1 MDKLPD
7 YLIENYIIPFLRSDE
22 LFYKFRPLSSYYYHC
37 ARVKIL
43 IKFPEEI
50 MKTLKKILEYNT
62 REDPTN
68 AFKDFVQKSLVQK
81 RLILILTIQANPC
94 VQIRQILANLRDER
108 ALRLIAFFYVLIK
121 DEQMQSLIRQ
131 EKYDEIQQKSAEDN
145 TIKEINDKIKDS
157 LNDDD
162 LDYDIHDYHLVYSS
176 LDDEF
181 LRNNDYTVH
190 LFNFVT
196 LLLDMLATKIGLNNA
211 KNKLTNF
218 LEQIGQTSEIWP
230 KKKLF
235 YEKTIELVADT
246 QILANDAKNMIKLF
260 KKYEIET
267 DLDDFNYEKETITE
281 NDINKNNNSNNGYDK
296 IKSNR
301 KKLNAT
307 ILRLHQIF
315 SFFIK
320 SIYIENKDKDNK
332 NNLYIDIFEIKKFK
346 VGEFIFPIEE
356 FLYILSMIKKKFC
369 INETSFLL
377 TRNYLYHQIYHAIYN
392 INPPVMIDEYQ
403 KIDSKNKDEEEEEEK
418 NENINGIKY
427 ISSLNEDIGDGMNNF
442 ESVLASTE
450 NAGKEI
456 NESFIQLSQ
465 NLENYSNSLQQ
476 QMNPD
481 Y

>member
-7 YLIENYIIPFLRSDE
+7 YLIENYIIPYLTSDE

-50 MKTLKKILEYNT
+50 MKTLKKILEYNM

-68 AFKDFVQKSLVQK
+68 AFQEFFQRSIEQK
-81 RLILILTIQANPC
+81 RLILILTVQANPSI
-94 VQIRQILANLRDER
+94 VINHILSNLRDER

-121 DEQMQSLIRQ
+121 DEEMQNLIRQ
-131 EKYDEIQQKSAEDN
+131 EKYDEIQQISLNQE
-145 TIKEINDKIKDS
+145 TINKINDKIKDS

-162 LDYDIHDYHLVYSS
+162 LDFDINDYNLVYSS
-176 LDDEF
+176 LDEEF
-181 LRNNDYTVH
+181 LRNNEHTVN

-196 LLLDMLATKIGLNNA
+196 LLLNMFLTKIGFNNA
-211 KNKLTNF
+211 KNKLNNF
-218 LEQIGQTSEIWP
+218 LEQISQTSEIWP
-230 KKKLF
+230 KKKKF

-246 QILANDAKNMIKLF
+246 QILTKDAKNMIKLF

-267 DLDDFNYEKETITE
+267 DLDDFNYEKEELTE
-281 NDINKNNNSNNGYDK
+281 FNMNKNYNSDNVYEK

-301 KKLNAT
+301 KKLNLT

-320 SIYIENKDKDNK
+320 SIYIEKNDKEK
-332 NNLYIDIFEIKKFK
+332 INNLYIDIFEIKKFK
-346 VGEFIFPIEE
+346 VGKFILPIEE
-356 FLYILSMIKKKFC
+356 FLYILSMIKKKFI
-369 INETSFLL
+369 INEATFLL
-377 TRNYLYHQIYHAIYN
+377 TRNYLYHHIYHEIYK
-392 INPPVMIDEYQ
+392 INPPVIIDESQ
-403 KIDSKNKDEEEEEEK
+403 QNEKKDEKEG
-418 NENINGIKY
+418 NENMNSIKY
-427 ISSLNEDIGDGMNNF
+427 ISSLNEEIGDGINNF
-442 ESVLASTE
+442 DSVLESTE

-456 NESFIQLSQ
+456 NESFIQFSQ
-465 NLENYSNSLQQ
+465 SLENYSNRLHEQINNS
-476 QMNPD
+476 N

>member
-7 YLIENYIIPFLRSDE
+7 YLIENYIIPYLTSDE

-50 MKTLKKILEYNT
+50 MKTLKKILEYNM

-68 AFKDFVQKSLVQK
+68 AFQEFFQRSIEQK
-81 RLILILTIQANPC
+81 RLILILTVQANPSI
-94 VQIRQILANLRDER
+94 VINHILSNLRDER

-121 DEQMQSLIRQ
+121 DEEMQNLIRQ
-131 EKYDEIQQKSAEDN
+131 EKYDEIQQISLNQE
-145 TIKEINDKIKDS
+145 TINKINDKIKDS

-162 LDYDIHDYHLVYSS
+162 LDFDINDYNLVYSS
-176 LDDEF
+176 LDEEF
-181 LRNNDYTVH
+181 LRNNEHTVN

-196 LLLDMLATKIGLNNA
+196 LLLNMFLTKIGFNNA
-211 KNKLTNF
+211 KNKLNNF
-218 LEQIGQTSEIWP
+218 LEQISQTSEIWP
-230 KKKLF
+230 KKKKF

-246 QILANDAKNMIKLF
+246 QILTKDAKNMIKLF

-267 DLDDFNYEKETITE
+267 DLDDFNYEKEELTE
-281 NDINKNNNSNNGYDK
+281 FNMNKNYNSDNVYDK

-301 KKLNAT
+301 KKLNLT

-320 SIYIENKDKDNK
+320 SIYIEKNDKEK
-332 NNLYIDIFEIKKFK
+332 INNLYIDIFEIKKFK
-346 VGEFIFPIEE
+346 VGKFILPIEE
-356 FLYILSMIKKKFC
+356 FLYILSMIKKKFI
-369 INETSFLL
+369 INEATFLL
-377 TRNYLYHQIYHAIYN
+377 TRNYLYHHIYHEIYK
-392 INPPVMIDEYQ
+392 INPPVIIDESQ
-403 KIDSKNKDEEEEEEK
+403 QNEKKDEK
-418 NENINGIKY
+418 DGNENMNSIKY
-427 ISSLNEDIGDGMNNF
+427 ISSLNEEIGDGINNF
-442 ESVLASTE
+442 DSVLESTE

-456 NESFIQLSQ
+456 NESFIQFSQ
-465 NLENYSNSLQQ
+465 SLENYSNRLHEQINNS
-476 QMNPD
+476 N

>member
-7 YLIENYIIPFLRSDE
+7 YLIENYIIPYLTSDE

-50 MKTLKKILEYNT
+50 MKTLKKILEYNM

-68 AFKDFVQKSLVQK
+68 DFQEFFQRSIEQK
-81 RLILILTIQANPC
+81 RLILILTVQANPSI
-94 VQIRQILANLRDER
+94 VINHILSNLRDER

-121 DEQMQSLIRQ
+121 DEEMQNLIRQ
-131 EKYDEIQQKSAEDN
+131 EKYDEIQQISLNQE
-145 TIKEINDKIKDS
+145 TINKINDKIKDS

-162 LDYDIHDYHLVYSS
+162 LDFDINDYNLVYSS
-176 LDDEF
+176 LDEEF
-181 LRNNDYTVH
+181 LRNNEHTVN

-196 LLLDMLATKIGLNNA
+196 LLLNMFLTKIGFNNA
-211 KNKLTNF
+211 KNKLNNF
-218 LEQIGQTSEIWP
+218 LEQISQTSEIWP
-230 KKKLF
+230 KKKKF

-246 QILANDAKNMIKLF
+246 QILTKDAKNMIKLF

-267 DLDDFNYEKETITE
+267 DLDDFNYEKEELTE
-281 NDINKNNNSNNGYDK
+281 FNMNKNYNSDNVYDK

-301 KKLNAT
+301 KKLNLT

-320 SIYIENKDKDNK
+320 SIYIEKNDKEK
-332 NNLYIDIFEIKKFK
+332 INNLYIDIFEIKKFK
-346 VGEFIFPIEE
+346 VGKFILPIEE
-356 FLYILSMIKKKFC
+356 FLYILSMIKKKFI
-369 INETSFLL
+369 INEATFLL
-377 TRNYLYHQIYHAIYN
+377 TRNYLYHHIYHEIYK
-392 INPPVMIDEYQ
+392 INPPVIIDESQ
-403 KIDSKNKDEEEEEEK
+403 QNEKKDEKEG
-418 NENINGIKY
+418 NENMNSIKY
-427 ISSLNEDIGDGMNNF
+427 ISSLNEEIGDGINNF
-442 ESVLASTE
+442 DSVLESTE

-456 NESFIQLSQ
+456 NESFIQFSQ
-465 NLENYSNSLQQ
+465 SLENYSNRLHEQINNS
-476 QMNPD
+476 N

>member
-7 YLIENYIIPFLRSDE
+7 YLIENYIIPYLTSDE

-50 MKTLKKILEYNT
+50 MKTLKKILEYNM

-68 AFKDFVQKSLVQK
+68 AFQEFFQRSIEQK
-81 RLILILTIQANPC
+81 RLILILTVQANPSI
-94 VQIRQILANLRDER
+94 VINHILSNLRDER

-121 DEQMQSLIRQ
+121 DEEMQNLIRQ
-131 EKYDEIQQKSAEDN
+131 EKYDEIQQISLNQE
-145 TIKEINDKIKDS
+145 TINKINDKIKDS

-162 LDYDIHDYHLVYSS
+162 LDFDINDYNLVYSS
-176 LDDEF
+176 LDEEF
-181 LRNNDYTVH
+181 LRNNEHTVN

-196 LLLDMLATKIGLNNA
+196 LLLNMFLTKIGFNNA
-211 KNKLTNF
+211 KNKLNNF
-218 LEQIGQTSEIWP
+218 LEQISQTSEIWP
-230 KKKLF
+230 KKKKF

-246 QILANDAKNMIKLF
+246 QILTKDAKNMIKLF

-267 DLDDFNYEKETITE
+267 DLDDFNYEKEELTE
-281 NDINKNNNSNNGYDK
+281 FNMNKNYNSDNVYDK

-301 KKLNAT
+301 KKLNLT

-320 SIYIENKDKDNK
+320 SIYIEKNDKEK
-332 NNLYIDIFEIKKFK
+332 INNLYIDIFEIKKFK
-346 VGEFIFPIEE
+346 VGKFILPIEE
-356 FLYILSMIKKKFC
+356 FLYILSMIKKKFI
-369 INETSFLL
+369 INEATFLL
-377 TRNYLYHQIYHAIYN
+377 TRNYLYHHIYHEIYK
-392 INPPVMIDEYQ
+392 INPPVIIDESQ
-403 KIDSKNKDEEEEEEK
+403 QNEKKDEKEG
-418 NENINGIKY
+418 NDNMNSIKY
-427 ISSLNEDIGDGMNNF
+427 ISSLNEEIGDGINNF
-442 ESVLASTE
+442 DSVLESTE

-456 NESFIQLSQ
+456 NESFIQFSQ
-465 NLENYSNSLQQ
+465 SLENYSNRLHEQINNS
-476 QMNPD
+476 N

>member
-7 YLIENYIIPFLRSDE
+7 YLIENYIIPYLTSDE

-50 MKTLKKILEYNT
+50 MKTLKKILEYNM

-68 AFKDFVQKSLVQK
+68 AFQEFFQRSIEQK
-81 RLILILTIQANPC
+81 RLILILTVQANPSI
-94 VQIRQILANLRDER
+94 VINHILSNLRDER

-121 DEQMQSLIRQ
+121 DEEMQNLIRQ
-131 EKYDEIQQKSAEDN
+131 EKYDEIQQISLNQE
-145 TIKEINDKIKDS
+145 TINKINDKIKDS

-162 LDYDIHDYHLVYSS
+162 LDFDINDYNLVYSS
-176 LDDEF
+176 LDEEF
-181 LRNNDYTVH
+181 LRNNEHTVN

-196 LLLDMLATKIGLNNA
+196 LLLNMFLTKIGFNNA
-211 KNKLTNF
+211 KNKLNNF
-218 LEQIGQTSEIWP
+218 LEQISQTSEIWP
-230 KKKLF
+230 KKKKF

-246 QILANDAKNMIKLF
+246 QILTKDAKNMIKLF

-267 DLDDFNYEKETITE
+267 DLDDFNYEKEELTE
-281 NDINKNNNSNNGYDK
+281 FYINKNYNSENVYDK

-301 KKLNAT
+301 KKLNLT

-320 SIYIENKDKDNK
+320 SIYIEKNDKEK
-332 NNLYIDIFEIKKFK
+332 INNLYIDIFEIKKFK
-346 VGEFIFPIEE
+346 VGKFILPIEE
-356 FLYILSMIKKKFC
+356 FLYILSMIKKKFI
-369 INETSFLL
+369 INEATFLL
-377 TRNYLYHQIYHAIYN
+377 TRNYLYHHIYHEIYK
-392 INPPVMIDEYQ
+392 INPPVIIDESQ
-403 KIDSKNKDEEEEEEK
+403 QNEKKDEKEG
-418 NENINGIKY
+418 NENMNSIKY
-427 ISSLNEDIGDGMNNF
+427 ISSLNEEIGDGINNF
-442 ESVLASTE
+442 DSVLESTE

-456 NESFIQLSQ
+456 NESFIQFSQ
-465 NLENYSNSLQQ
+465 SLENYSNRLHEQINNS
-476 QMNPD
+476 N

>member
-7 YLIENYIIPFLRSDE
+7 YLIENYIIPYLTSDE

-50 MKTLKKILEYNT
+50 MKTLKKILEYNM

-68 AFKDFVQKSLVQK
+68 AFQEFFQRSIEQK
-81 RLILILTIQANPC
+81 RLILILTVQANPSI
-94 VQIRQILANLRDER
+94 VINHILSNIRDER

-121 DEQMQSLIRQ
+121 DEEMQNLIRQ
-131 EKYDEIQQKSAEDN
+131 EKYDEIQQISLNQE
-145 TIKEINDKIKDS
+145 TINKINDKIKDS

-162 LDYDIHDYHLVYSS
+162 LDFDINDYNLVYSS
-176 LDDEF
+176 LDEEF
-181 LRNNDYTVH
+181 LRNNEHTVN

-196 LLLDMLATKIGLNNA
+196 LLLNMFLTKIGFNNA
-211 KNKLTNF
+211 KNKLNNF
-218 LEQIGQTSEIWP
+218 LEQISQTSEIWP
-230 KKKLF
+230 KKKKF

-246 QILANDAKNMIKLF
+246 QILTKDAKNMIKLF

-267 DLDDFNYEKETITE
+267 DLDDFNYEKEELTE
-281 NDINKNNNSNNGYDK
+281 FYINKNYNSDNVYEK

-301 KKLNAT
+301 KKLNLT

-320 SIYIENKDKDNK
+320 SIYIEKNDKEK
-332 NNLYIDIFEIKKFK
+332 INNLYIDIFEIKKFK
-346 VGEFIFPIEE
+346 VGKFILPIEE
-356 FLYILSMIKKKFC
+356 FLYILSMIKKKFI
-369 INETSFLL
+369 INEATFLL
-377 TRNYLYHQIYHAIYN
+377 TRNYLYHHIYHEIYK
-392 INPPVMIDEYQ
+392 INPPVIIDESQ
-403 KIDSKNKDEEEEEEK
+403 QNEKKDEKEG
-418 NENINGIKY
+418 NDNMNSIKY
-427 ISSLNEDIGDGMNNF
+427 ISSLNEEIGDGINNF
-442 ESVLASTE
+442 DSVLESTE

-456 NESFIQLSQ
+456 NESFIQFSQ
-465 NLENYSNSLQQ
+465 SLENYSNRLHEQINNS
-476 QMNPD
+476 N

>member
-7 YLIENYIIPFLRSDE
+7 YLIENYIIPYLTSDE

-50 MKTLKKILEYNT
+50 MKTLKKILEYNM

-68 AFKDFVQKSLVQK
+68 AFQEFFQRSIEQK
-81 RLILILTIQANPC
+81 RLILILTVQANPSI
-94 VQIRQILANLRDER
+94 VINHILSNLRDER

-121 DEQMQSLIRQ
+121 DEEMQNLIRQ
-131 EKYDEIQQKSAEDN
+131 EKYDEIQQISLNQE
-145 TIKEINDKIKDS
+145 TINKINDKIKDS

-162 LDYDIHDYHLVYSS
+162 LDFDINDYNLVYSS
-176 LDDEF
+176 LDEEF
-181 LRNNDYTVH
+181 LRNNEHTVN

-196 LLLDMLATKIGLNNA
+196 LLLNMFLTKIGFNNA
-211 KNKLTNF
+211 KNKLNNF
-218 LEQIGQTSEIWP
+218 LEQISQTSEIWP
-230 KKKLF
+230 KKKKF

-246 QILANDAKNMIKLF
+246 QILTKDAKNMIKLF

-267 DLDDFNYEKETITE
+267 DLDDFNYEKEELTE
-281 NDINKNNNSNNGYDK
+281 FNMNKNYNSDNVYDK

-301 KKLNAT
+301 KKLNLT

-320 SIYIENKDKDNK
+320 SIYIEKNDKEK
-332 NNLYIDIFEIKKFK
+332 INNLYIDIFEIKKFK
-346 VGEFIFPIEE
+346 VGKFILPIEE
-356 FLYILSMIKKKFC
+356 FLYILSMIKKKFV
-369 INETSFLL
+369 INEATFLL
-377 TRNYLYHQIYHAIYN
+377 TRNYLYHHIYHEIYK
-392 INPPVMIDEYQ
+392 INPPVIIDESQ
-403 KIDSKNKDEEEEEEK
+403 QNEKKDEK
-418 NENINGIKY
+418 DGNENMNSIKY
-427 ISSLNEDIGDGMNNF
+427 ISSLNEEIGDGINNF
-442 ESVLASTE
+442 DSVLESTE

-456 NESFIQLSQ
+456 NESFIQFSQ
-465 NLENYSNSLQQ
+465 SLENYSNRLHEQINNS
-476 QMNPD
+476 N

>member
-7 YLIENYIIPFLRSDE
+7 YLIENYIIPYLTSDE

-50 MKTLKKILEYNT
+50 MKTLKKILEYNM

-68 AFKDFVQKSLVQK
+68 AFQEFFQKSIEQK
-81 RLILILTIQANPC
+81 RLILILTVQANPSI
-94 VQIRQILANLRDER
+94 VINHILSNLRDER

-121 DEQMQSLIRQ
+121 DEEMQNLIRQ
-131 EKYDEIQQKSAEDN
+131 EKYDEIQQISLNQE
-145 TIKEINDKIKDS
+145 TINKVNDKIKDS

-162 LDYDIHDYHLVYSS
+162 LDFDINDYNLVYSS
-176 LDDEF
+176 LDEEF
-181 LRNNDYTVH
+181 LRNNEHTVN

-196 LLLDMLATKIGLNNA
+196 LLLNMFLTKIGFNNA
-211 KNKLTNF
+211 KNKLNNF
-218 LEQIGQTSEIWP
+218 LEQISQTSEIWP
-230 KKKLF
+230 KKKKF

-246 QILANDAKNMIKLF
+246 QILTKDAKNMIKLF

-267 DLDDFNYEKETITE
+267 DLDDFNYEKEELTE
-281 NDINKNNNSNNGYDK
+281 FYINKNYNSENVYDK

-301 KKLNAT
+301 KKLNLT

-320 SIYIENKDKDNK
+320 SIYIEKNDKEK
-332 NNLYIDIFEIKKFK
+332 INNLYIDIFEIKKFK
-346 VGEFIFPIEE
+346 VGKFILPIEE
-356 FLYILSMIKKKFC
+356 FLYILSMIKKKFI
-369 INETSFLL
+369 INEATFLL
-377 TRNYLYHQIYHAIYN
+377 TRNYLYHHIYHEIYK
-392 INPPVMIDEYQ
+392 INPPVIIDESQ
-403 KIDSKNKDEEEEEEK
+403 QNEKKDEKEG
-418 NENINGIKY
+418 NENMNSIKY
-427 ISSLNEDIGDGMNNF
+427 ISSLNEEIGDGINNF
-442 ESVLASTE
+442 DSVLESTE

-456 NESFIQLSQ
+456 NESFIQFSQ
-465 NLENYSNSLQQ
+465 SLENYSNRLHEQINNS
-476 QMNPD
+476 N

>member
-7 YLIENYIIPFLRSDE
+7 YLIENYIIPYLTSDE

-50 MKTLKKILEYNT
+50 MKTLKKILEYNM

-68 AFKDFVQKSLVQK
+68 AFQEFFQRSIEQK
-81 RLILILTIQANPC
+81 RLILILTVQANPSI
-94 VQIRQILANLRDER
+94 VINHILSNLRDER

-121 DEQMQSLIRQ
+121 DEEMQNLIRQ
-131 EKYDEIQQKSAEDN
+131 EKYDEIQQISLNQE
-145 TIKEINDKIKDS
+145 TINKINDKIKDS

-162 LDYDIHDYHLVYSS
+162 LDFDINDYNLVYSS
-176 LDDEF
+176 LDEEF
-181 LRNNDYTVH
+181 LRNNEHTVN

-196 LLLDMLATKIGLNNA
+196 LLLNMFLTKIGFNNA
-211 KNKLTNF
+211 KNKLNNF
-218 LEQIGQTSEIWP
+218 LEQISQTSEIWP
-230 KKKLF
+230 KKKKF

-246 QILANDAKNMIKLF
+246 QILTKDAKNMIKLF

-267 DLDDFNYEKETITE
+267 DLDDFNYEKEELTE
-281 NDINKNNNSNNGYDK
+281 FYINKNYNSDNVYDK

-301 KKLNAT
+301 KKLNLT

-320 SIYIENKDKDNK
+320 SIYIEKNDKEK
-332 NNLYIDIFEIKKFK
+332 INNLYIDIFEIKKFK
-346 VGEFIFPIEE
+346 VGKFILPIEE
-356 FLYILSMIKKKFC
+356 FLYILSMIKKKFI
-369 INETSFLL
+369 INEATFLL
-377 TRNYLYHQIYHAIYN
+377 TRNYLYHHIYHEIYK
-392 INPPVMIDEYQ
+392 INPPVIIDESQ
-403 KIDSKNKDEEEEEEK
+403 QNEKKDEKEG
-418 NENINGIKY
+418 NENMNSIKY
-427 ISSLNEDIGDGMNNF
+427 ISSLNEEIGDGINNF
-442 ESVLASTE
+442 DSVLESTE

-456 NESFIQLSQ
+456 NESFIQFSQ
-465 NLENYSNSLQQ
+465 SLENYSNRLHEQINNS
-476 QMNPD
+476 N

>member
-7 YLIENYIIPFLRSDE
+7 YLIENYIIPYLTSDE

-50 MKTLKKILEYNT
+50 MKTLKKILEYNM

-68 AFKDFVQKSLVQK
+68 AFQEFFQRSIEQK
-81 RLILILTIQANPC
+81 RLILILTVQANPSI
-94 VQIRQILANLRDER
+94 VINHILSNLRDER

-121 DEQMQSLIRQ
+121 DEEMQNLIRQ
-131 EKYDEIQQKSAEDN
+131 EKYDEIQQISLNQE
-145 TIKEINDKIKDS
+145 TINKINDKIKDS

-162 LDYDIHDYHLVYSS
+162 LDFDINDYNLVYSS
-176 LDDEF
+176 LDEEF
-181 LRNNDYTVH
+181 LRNNEHTVN

-196 LLLDMLATKIGLNNA
+196 LLLNMFLTKIGFNNA
-211 KNKLTNF
+211 KNKLNNF
-218 LEQIGQTSEIWP
+218 LEQISQTSEIWP
-230 KKKLF
+230 KKKKF

-246 QILANDAKNMIKLF
+246 QILTKDAKNMIKLF

-267 DLDDFNYEKETITE
+267 DLDDFNYEKEELTE
-281 NDINKNNNSNNGYDK
+281 FNMNKNYNSDNVYDK

-301 KKLNAT
+301 KKLNLT

-320 SIYIENKDKDNK
+320 SIYIEKNDKEK
-332 NNLYIDIFEIKKFK
+332 INNLYIDIFEIKKFK
-346 VGEFIFPIEE
+346 VGKFILPIEE
-356 FLYILSMIKKKFC
+356 FLYILSMIKKKFI
-369 INETSFLL
+369 INEATFLL
-377 TRNYLYHQIYHAIYN
+377 TRNYLYHHIYHEIYK
-392 INPPVMIDEYQ
+392 INPPVIIDESQ
-403 KIDSKNKDEEEEEEK
+403 QNEKKDEKEG
-418 NENINGIKY
+418 NENMNSIKY
-427 ISSLNEDIGDGMNNF
+427 ISSLNEEIGDGINNF
-442 ESVLASTE
+442 DSVLESTE

-456 NESFIQLSQ
+456 NESFIQFSQ
-465 NLENYSNSLQQ
+465 SLENYSNRLHEQINNS
-476 QMNPD
+476 N

>member
-7 YLIENYIIPFLRSDE
+7 YLIENYIIPYLTSNE

-43 IKFPEEI
+43 VKFPEEI
-50 MKTLKKILEYNT
+50 MKSLKKILEYNT

-68 AFKDFVQKSLVQK
+68 AFQEFVQKSLVQK
-81 RLILILTIQANPC
+81 RLILILTIQANPSD
-94 VQIRQILANLRDER
+94 QIHHILSNLRDER

-121 DEQMQSLIRQ
+121 DENMQSLIRQ
-131 EKYDEIQQKSAEDN
+131 EKYDEIQQKSTTEETKN
-145 TIKEINDKIKDS
+145 QINDKIKDS

-181 LRNNDYTVH
+181 LRNNEYTVH

-196 LLLDMLATKIGLNNA
+196 LLLDMFATKIGLNNA
-211 KNKLTNF
+211 KNKLSNF
-218 LEQIGQTSEIWP
+218 LEQISQTSEVWP
-230 KKKLF
+230 KKKVF

-246 QILANDAKNMIKLF
+246 QILSNDAKNMIKLF
-260 KKYEIET
+260 KKYEIEN
-267 DLDDFNYEKETITE
+267 DLDDFNYEKEIITE
-281 NDINKNNNSNNGYDK
+281 YDINKNENSIGGYDK

-307 ILRLHQIF
+307 ILRLHQML

-320 SIYIENKDKDNK
+320 SIYLENKDNDINNK

-356 FLYILSMIKKKFC
+356 FLYILSMIKKK
-369 INETSFLL
+369 IL
-377 TRNYLYHQIYHAIYN
+377 H
-392 INPPVMIDEYQ
+392 
-403 KIDSKNKDEEEEEEK
+403 
-418 NENINGIKY
+418 
-427 ISSLNEDIGDGMNNF
+427 
-442 ESVLASTE
+442 
-450 NAGKEI
+450 
-456 NESFIQLSQ
+456 
-465 NLENYSNSLQQ
+465 
-476 QMNPD
+476 
-481 Y
+481 

>member
-7 YLIENYIIPFLRSDE
+7 YLIENYIIPYLTSDE

-50 MKTLKKILEYNT
+50 MKTIKKILEYNM

-68 AFKDFVQKSLVQK
+68 AFQEFFQRSIEQK
-81 RLILILTIQANPC
+81 RLILILTVQANPSI
-94 VQIRQILANLRDER
+94 VINHILSNLRDER

-121 DEQMQSLIRQ
+121 DEEMQNLIRQ
-131 EKYDEIQQKSAEDN
+131 EKYDEIQQISLNQE
-145 TIKEINDKIKDS
+145 TINKVNDKIKDS

-162 LDYDIHDYHLVYSS
+162 LDFDINDYNLVYSS
-176 LDDEF
+176 LDEEF
-181 LRNNDYTVH
+181 LRNNEHTVN

-196 LLLDMLATKIGLNNA
+196 LLLNMFLTKIGFNNA
-211 KNKLTNF
+211 KNKLNNF
-218 LEQIGQTSEIWP
+218 LEQISQTSEIWP
-230 KKKLF
+230 KKKKF

-246 QILANDAKNMIKLF
+246 QILTKDAKNMIKLF

-267 DLDDFNYEKETITE
+267 DLDDFNYEKEELTE
-281 NDINKNNNSNNGYDK
+281 FNMNKNYNSDNVYDK

-301 KKLNAT
+301 KKLNLT

-320 SIYIENKDKDNK
+320 SIYIEKNDKEK
-332 NNLYIDIFEIKKFK
+332 INNLYIDIFEIKKFK
-346 VGEFIFPIEE
+346 VGKFILPIEE
-356 FLYILSMIKKKFC
+356 FLYILSMIKKKFI
-369 INETSFLL
+369 INEATFLL
-377 TRNYLYHQIYHAIYN
+377 TRNYLYHHIYHEIYK
-392 INPPVMIDEYQ
+392 INPPVIIDESQ
-403 KIDSKNKDEEEEEEK
+403 QNEKKDEKEG
-418 NENINGIKY
+418 NENMNSIKY
-427 ISSLNEDIGDGMNNF
+427 ISSLNEEIGDGINNF
-442 ESVLASTE
+442 DSVLESTE

-456 NESFIQLSQ
+456 NESFIQFSQ
-465 NLENYSNSLQQ
+465 SLENYSNRLHEQINNS
-476 QMNPD
+476 N

>member
-7 YLIENYIIPFLRSDE
+7 YLIENYIIPYLTSDE

-50 MKTLKKILEYNT
+50 MKTLKKILEYNM

-68 AFKDFVQKSLVQK
+68 AFQEFFQRSIEQQ
-81 RLILILTIQANPC
+81 RLILILTVQANPSI
-94 VQIRQILANLRDER
+94 VINHILSNLRDER

-121 DEQMQSLIRQ
+121 DEEMQNLIRQ
-131 EKYDEIQQKSAEDN
+131 EKYDEIQQISLNQE
-145 TIKEINDKIKDS
+145 TINKINDKIKDS

-162 LDYDIHDYHLVYSS
+162 LDFDINDYNLVYSS
-176 LDDEF
+176 LDEEF
-181 LRNNDYTVH
+181 LRNNEHTVN

-196 LLLDMLATKIGLNNA
+196 LLLNMFLTKIGFNNA
-211 KNKLTNF
+211 KNKLNNF
-218 LEQIGQTSEIWP
+218 LEQISQTSEIWP
-230 KKKLF
+230 KKKKF

-246 QILANDAKNMIKLF
+246 QILTKDAKNMIKLF

-267 DLDDFNYEKETITE
+267 DLDDFNYEKEELTE
-281 NDINKNNNSNNGYDK
+281 FNMNKNYNSDNVYDK

-301 KKLNAT
+301 KKLNLT

-320 SIYIENKDKDNK
+320 SIYIEKNDKEK
-332 NNLYIDIFEIKKFK
+332 INNLYIDIFEIKKFK
-346 VGEFIFPIEE
+346 VGKFILPIEE
-356 FLYILSMIKKKFC
+356 FLYILSMIKKKFI
-369 INETSFLL
+369 INEATFLL
-377 TRNYLYHQIYHAIYN
+377 TRNYLYHHIYHEIYK
-392 INPPVMIDEYQ
+392 INPPVIIDESQ
-403 KIDSKNKDEEEEEEK
+403 QNEKKDEKEG
-418 NENINGIKY
+418 NENMNSIKY
-427 ISSLNEDIGDGMNNF
+427 ISSLNEEIGDGINNF
-442 ESVLASTE
+442 DSVLESTE

-456 NESFIQLSQ
+456 NESFIQFSQ
-465 NLENYSNSLQQ
+465 SLENYSNRLHEQINNS
-476 QMNPD
+476 N

>member
-7 YLIENYIIPFLRSDE
+7 YLIENYIIPYLTSDE

-50 MKTLKKILEYNT
+50 MKTLKKILEYNM

-68 AFKDFVQKSLVQK
+68 AFQEFFQRSIEQK
-81 RLILILTIQANPC
+81 RLILILTVQANPSI
-94 VQIRQILANLRDER
+94 VINHILSNLRDER

-121 DEQMQSLIRQ
+121 DEEMQNLIRQ
-131 EKYDEIQQKSAEDN
+131 EKYDEIQQISLNQE
-145 TIKEINDKIKDS
+145 TINKVNDKIKDS

-162 LDYDIHDYHLVYSS
+162 LDFDINDYNLVYSS
-176 LDDEF
+176 LDEEF
-181 LRNNDYTVH
+181 LRNNEHTVN

-196 LLLDMLATKIGLNNA
+196 LLLNMFLTKIGFNNA
-211 KNKLTNF
+211 KNKLNNF
-218 LEQIGQTSEIWP
+218 LEQISQTSEIWP
-230 KKKLF
+230 KKKKF

-246 QILANDAKNMIKLF
+246 QILTKDAKNMIKLF

-267 DLDDFNYEKETITE
+267 DLDDFNYEKEELTE
-281 NDINKNNNSNNGYDK
+281 FNMNKNYNSDNVYEK

-301 KKLNAT
+301 KKLNLT

-320 SIYIENKDKDNK
+320 SIYIEKNDKEK
-332 NNLYIDIFEIKKFK
+332 INNLYIDIFEIKKFK
-346 VGEFIFPIEE
+346 VGKFILPIEE
-356 FLYILSMIKKKFC
+356 FLYILSMIKKKFI
-369 INETSFLL
+369 INEATFLL
-377 TRNYLYHQIYHAIYN
+377 TRNYLYHHIYHEIYK
-392 INPPVMIDEYQ
+392 INPPVIIDESQ
-403 KIDSKNKDEEEEEEK
+403 QNEKKDEKEG
-418 NENINGIKY
+418 NENMNSIKY
-427 ISSLNEDIGDGMNNF
+427 ISSLNEEIGDGINNF
-442 ESVLASTE
+442 DSVLESTE

-456 NESFIQLSQ
+456 NESFIQFSQ
-465 NLENYSNSLQQ
+465 SLENYSNRLHEQINNS
-476 QMNPD
+476 N